1 MKGKEKKH
9 GEPKVT
15 RKAVTRNA
23 AFRVSTPCRCRV
35 SVTRKR
41 GLPRTMCPRWAHR
54 PPRPFT
60 RKADYPETVV
70 ADSAKFP
77 DPEGDRPRALTRKAR
92 KHVQNRPS
100 PLELSR
106 EIRITRKASDPGF
119 ARRRP
124 IRGTLISGQSI
135 PRGGAGPTGGVPAP
149 TRAIHFSTLK
159 TTMSHDIEAPSRG
172 RCAPTQA
179 ASAPTRASPCP
190 TRGCSE
196 ARQVRVLRNG
206 VELALILL

>member
-1 MKGKEKKH
+1 
-9 GEPKVT
+9 
-15 RKAVTRNA
+15 
-23 AFRVSTPCRCRV
+23 
-35 SVTRKR
+35 
-41 GLPRTMCPRWAHR
+41 MCPRWAR
-54 PPRPFT
+54 PQGHLPRRRTDPRGHLPGKRIT
-60 RKADYPETVV
+60 RKPWWRIRP
-70 ADSAKFP
+70 SP

-159 TTMSHDIEAPSRG
+159 TTMSHDLEAPTRG
-172 RCAPTQA
+172 RCAPARA

-196 ARQVRVLRNG
+196 ARQVRVLKNG
-206 VELALILL
+206 VELALILLWKEELYWPYRKFNHKP